1 VTLAAGGVV
10 TTQETERSFYAGVTD
25 ELVETSLTREA
36 DAATVSVA
44 TEYASVAGAA
54 AAMRRKVETQASA
67 GLPTHAEF
75 LELAALMFPVH
86 FHVPLLR
93 YHFSWFRC
101 PSCGKRTWLRVH
113 LDR

>member
-1 VTLAAGGVV
+1 MTGPGSSTPGKYALYSAAEEKRPFSCTVECSSCRE
-10 TTQETERSFYAGVTD
+10 ETR
-25 ELVETSLTREA
+25 
-36 DAATVSVA
+36 VSYV
-44 TEYASVAGAA
+44 
-54 AAMRRKVETQASA
+54 
-67 GLPTHAEF
+67 
-75 LELAALMFPVH
+75 ELAALMFPVH

>member
-1 VTLAAGGVV
+1 VTGPGSSTPGKYALYSAAEEKRPLSCTVECSSCRE
-10 TTQETERSFYAGVTD
+10 ETR
-25 ELVETSLTREA
+25 
-36 DAATVSVA
+36 VS
-44 TEYASVAGAA
+44 Y
-54 AAMRRKVETQASA
+54 
-67 GLPTHAEF
+67 